1 MTVDTAW
8 NSPWAGIMALRRP
21 VRSDVKMGCEIG
33 STDVG
38 GCRLLYRLF
47 REVLYESYSTIKVHK
62 CKKKTSRKWENV
74 DYARIAWR
82 RRTELQSRSRY
93 DSRCRLLEK
102 GSGQRSGLPRA
113 KAWAFRIEP
122 PASISRFPP
131 CWP

>member
-82 RRTELQSRSRY
+82 RRTELQSRFS
-93 DSRCRLLEK
+93 L
-102 GSGQRSGLPRA
+102 
-113 KAWAFRIEP
+113 
-122 PASISRFPP
+122 
-131 CWP
+131 